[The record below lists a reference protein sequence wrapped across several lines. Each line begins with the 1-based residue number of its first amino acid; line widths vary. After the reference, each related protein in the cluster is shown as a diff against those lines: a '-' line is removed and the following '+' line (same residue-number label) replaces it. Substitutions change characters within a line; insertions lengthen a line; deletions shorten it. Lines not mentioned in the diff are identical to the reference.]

1 MATTFFITGSG
12 QPAWTTAVAQ
22 GGPSYQ
28 FPLSPKDST
37 HVVIRQ
43 VYWVLRANYSR
54 ASSNSACPSDLKT
67 GITSA
72 DAYFIDDTDFTPL
85 VAGVLSFTRT
95 WATVPATQTSYSTD
109 VVRVPG
115 KENGA
120 YPQRNAYEVERKVK
134 VVDTYTLVGT
144 GTSYSDES
152 TLNLSATAY
161 TPSATRR
168 ALGNTDGALF
178 GAINYITGTDP
189 STPSLTSYES
199 AIATDA
205 ATATSYSY
213 ILKPAA
219 PILYLGNIFSRRAI
233 YVKAE

>member
-28 FPLSPKDST
+28 FPLSPKDNT

-120 YPQRNAYEVERKVK
+120 YPQRNAY
-134 VVDTYTLVGT
+134 
-144 GTSYSDES
+144 
-152 TLNLSATAY
+152 
-161 TPSATRR
+161 
-168 ALGNTDGALF
+168 
-178 GAINYITGTDP
+178 
-189 STPSLTSYES
+189 
-199 AIATDA
+199 
-205 ATATSYSY
+205 
-213 ILKPAA
+213 
-219 PILYLGNIFSRRAI
+219 
-233 YVKAE
+233 